1 MSSIRKLRKSTT
13 SRRSFLKGAAA
24 VSAAAGASSIG
35 MPFVHAAKTIK
46 IGVVLPFSGG
56 LEIYAEQDIHGVEM
70 AVKEANEAGGV
81 LGRQIELIITDG
93 KTDPKTV
100 VERAIQLIQRDEVT
114 AVMGPV
120 MSASRNAVQPTMER
134 YKTPLLYAT
143 DYEGGVCSRYMFCYS
158 QVPDHYVE
166 PLMPYLMEN
175 YGDTFYMFGADYVW
189 PRQINAAVKKTLAKI
204 GGKVVGEEYT
214 PFGVKDF
221 SATLRKIEAAAP
233 AVYVDTLP
241 GGDGLTFIKQFHA
254 LGLKDKIRFVKMDL
268 NENYL
273 HGLTNAQSDGMVGC
287 AHFIQTLD
295 RPEARDFVARQLA
308 LFGEDTRVTYL
319 AEAAY
324 GITKF
329 FIEGIRRADSDDKE
343 KIIDA
348 TVKQEL
354 VIGNGPVFL
363 REEDHHVDLAML
375 IHEAEGGKLWFRKD
389 IGSVSPRNQCTV

>member
-1 MSSIRKLRKSTT
+1 MSSTRKLLKPAT

-24 VSAAAGASSIG
+24 VGAVAGVSSMN
-35 MPFVHAAKTIK
+35 MPFVHAAETIK

-56 LEIYAEQDIHGVEM
+56 LEIYAEQDINGVKM

-81 LGRQIELIITDG
+81 LGRQIELIVTDG

-100 VERAIQLIQRDEVT
+100 VERAIQLIQRDQVT

-134 YKTPLLYAT
+134 FKTPLIYAT

-189 PRQINAAVKKTLAKI
+189 PQQINAAVKKTLAKI

-221 SATLRKIEAAAP
+221 SATLRKIEAAEP
-233 AVYVDTLP
+233 AVYIDTLP

-254 LGLKDKIRFVKMDL
+254 LGLKKKIKFVKMDL

-273 HGLTNAQSDGMVGC
+273 HGLTNAQSEGLVGC

-295 RPEARDFVARQLA
+295 RPEARDFVSRQLA
-308 LFGEDTRVTYL
+308 LFGEETRVTYL

-324 GITKF
+324 GVTKF
-329 FIEGIRRADSDDKE
+329 FIEGMRRADSDDKE

-348 TVKQEL
+348 MGDQEL
-354 VIGNGPVFL
+354 VVGNGPVFL
-363 REEDHHVDLAML
+363 RKEDHHVDLAML
-375 IHEAEGGKLWFRKD
+375 IHEAEGGKLVMRKD
-389 IGSVSPRNQCTV
+389 IGIVKPRNQCAV